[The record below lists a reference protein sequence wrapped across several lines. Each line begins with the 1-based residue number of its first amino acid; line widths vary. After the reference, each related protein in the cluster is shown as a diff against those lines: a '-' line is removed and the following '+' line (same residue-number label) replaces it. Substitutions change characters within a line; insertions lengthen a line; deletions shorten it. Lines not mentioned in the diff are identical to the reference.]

1 MRQSP
6 KPGKSAAPRLS
17 DGRFVWEEICAYTAL
32 MSETTVD
39 ANLTGR
45 SEQFAVLYRRAFA
58 DYKAIALWNIRQ
70 FESPTAEQALL
81 VARHLRIEG
90 NMAARRLA
98 EEIEKAVR
106 ADE

>member
-1 MRQSP
+1 
-6 KPGKSAAPRLS
+6 
-17 DGRFVWEEICAYTAL
+17 
-32 MSETTVD
+32 MSETTTDTNVAD
-39 ANLTGR
+39 R
-45 SEQFAVLYRRAFA
+45 SEQIAALYRRAFA
-58 DYKAIALWNIRQ
+58 DYRARALWNIRQ
-70 FESPTAEQALL
+70 FETPTAEQALL